1 MSSFRGVIAIVISMF
16 RLAEAYAT
24 AKIPLSPFCKGGTQL
39 DLSRMNA
46 QIETTK
52 PSGQSVLPFEKGR
65 TGGILSID
73 QTEHTSEIAITLN
86 LGNFLD
92 RTTKEWVCR
101 LWMANGLLQIQV
113 DKIWNVQF
121 RSIMLGV

>member
-1 MSSFRGVIAIVISMF
+1 
-16 RLAEAYAT
+16 L
-24 AKIPLSPFCKGGTQL
+24 L
-39 DLSRMNA
+39 DLA
-46 QIETTK
+46 LTYQ
-52 PSGQSVLPFEKGR
+52 SGHGYQLVKSVPPIGKGR